1 MLNSTNSTISTS
13 NRSAATLIDPMTFW
27 KEFFDSDIAPNLL
40 APTSVEVTL
49 KCCVYRKL
57 FLDICSRELVARSPV
72 TFNDYYLI
80 ADTSLQTIGLLCT

>member
-1 MLNSTNSTISTS
+1 ML
-13 NRSAATLIDPMTFW
+13 LDPMTFW

-49 KCCVYRKL
+49 KCCVFRKL
-57 FLDICSRELVARSPV
+57 FLDFCSRELVARSPV

-80 ADTSLQTIGLLCT
+80 VLTSLQTIGLVCT

>member
-1 MLNSTNSTISTS
+1 MTNSTSSTISTS

-49 KCCVYRKL
+49 KTCVYRKL
-57 FLDICSRELVARSPV
+57 FLDVCSKELVARSPI
-72 TFNDYYLI
+72 TFNDFYLI
-80 ADTSLQTIGLLCT
+80 ALTSLQTIGLLCP